1 MLSRSYTSA
10 FNGRS
15 IPDRLIG
22 LHEWRATCSIC
33 RKSTPQSAAAD
44 TDSGSFRRTVNARE
58 DGQALGFDFGFKPI
72 HRFLW
77 SEATE
82 NDRQSVWRQ
91 RISRAGKAPARLGS
105 V

>member
-1 MLSRSYTSA
+1 MSGVPPVAFAENQHLS
-10 FNGRS
+10 
-15 IPDRLIG
+15 
-22 LHEWRATCSIC
+22 W
-33 RKSTPQSAAAD
+33 PQQH
-44 TDSGSFRRTVNARE
+44 TDSGSSRRTVNARE

-77 SEATE
+77 SEGTE
-82 NDRQSVWRQ
+82 NDHQSVWRQ